1 VIICAGIQLRKF
13 GEIKPTSEAIAKP
26 EIEDSGDIA
35 LVVSTTV
42 FPSEEIFQRDPQ
54 RSFVGQKQ
62 KPKHHSRLF
71 LESCI
76 QVRYGCNERQK
87 LKHG

>member
-1 VIICAGIQLRKF
+1 VIICAGIKLRKF

-26 EIEDSGDIA
+26 EIEDSSNIA
-35 LVVSTTV
+35 LVVSSTV

-76 QVRYGCNERQK
+76 QVCYGCNERQK
-87 LKHG
+87 L